1 MATPEGTRSYFQRL
15 ENKNIPEHAIKT
27 LGSTNF
33 HVSNIGF
40 GGYRVHHNS
49 IEHAKALRY
58 ALLNGFNLIDTSSN
72 YTDGGSEMLIGNL
85 LDEMLEREE
94 IYREEIVIISKVGYI
109 QSQNM
114 ELVKQAAADG
124 TPFPEVVEY
133 QDTCW
138 HCIHPDFLEN
148 QLSLTLERLRV
159 SALDVYLLHNPE
171 YYLSDKQRHNG
182 IDIEEAQ
189 KSYYQRLGKAFEWME
204 EKVAEGKIKAY
215 GISSNTLPAKQNDFQ
230 FTSLEE
236 IIKTAKNISSQNYFK
251 VIQFPFNL
259 FEVGALTEK
268 NNAGQTLLDFAKH
281 HNLGTLINRPL
292 NATFN
297 NRMVRIASFRESEA
311 NALIDAFHKK
321 LVTLQRLEKQFAD
334 KLIKKMPRE
343 VNTELVT
350 KIFSLSTNLKDA
362 FTIFEDWE
370 HWDHIKQNM
379 ILPQNFSLLTYFT
392 NNFKEEKDLTKW
404 AETYGSAVVDF
415 LDIITRKYENDAQE
429 RTFKLSGRLKS
440 LNETL
445 ADSETLSQQAL
456 RVLTSMNKIDCT
468 LLGMRRIPYV
478 EDALMAMKAPLLEN
492 AEDILLKFNFE

>member
-15 ENKNIPEHAIKT
+15 ENKNIPEHALRT

-33 HVSNIGF
+33 QISSIGF
-40 GGYRVHHNS
+40 GSYRVHHNS

-85 LDEMLEREE
+85 LDEMFEREE
-94 IYREEIVIISKVGYI
+94 IHREEIVIISKVGYI
-109 QSQNM
+109 QGQNM
-114 ELVKQAAADG
+114 QLVQQAADDG
-124 TPFPEVVEY
+124 SPFSEIVEY
-133 QDTCW
+133 QDNCW

-148 QLSLTLERLRV
+148 QLGLTLERLRV
-159 SALDVYLLHNPE
+159 PALDVYLLHNPE

-182 IDIEEAQ
+182 LNIEEAQ
-189 KSYYQRLGKAFEWME
+189 SSYYQRLGKAFEWME

-215 GISSNTLPAKQNDFQ
+215 GISSNTFPAKQNDFQ

-236 IIKTAKNISSQNYFK
+236 VVKTAEKISTHNYFQ

-268 NNAGQTLLDFAKH
+268 SNAGQTLLDFAKQ

-292 NATFN
+292 NATFKS
-297 NRMVRIASFRESEA
+297 RMVRIASFRESEA
-311 NALIDAFHKK
+311 KAIIDAFHKK
-321 LVTLQRLEKQFAD
+321 LVTFQRLEKQFAD
-334 KLIKKMPRE
+334 NLIKKMPKD
-343 VNTELVT
+343 VNTEIIS
-350 KIFSLSTNLKDA
+350 KIFSISKNLKDA
-362 FTIFEDWE
+362 FTMFEDWE
-370 HWDHIKQNM
+370 HWDHIKQNI
-379 ILPQNFSLLTYFT
+379 ILPQNFSLLSYFT
-392 NNFKEEKDLTKW
+392 NNLKEEKDLNKW
-404 AETYGSAVVDF
+404 AESYGSALVDF
-415 LDIITRKYENDAQE
+415 LDIVTRKYENDAQE
-429 RTFKLSGRLKS
+429 RSFKLSGRLKS

-468 LLGMRRIPYV
+468 LLGMRKIPYV
-478 EDALMAMKAPLLEN
+478 EDALKAMKAPLLKN
-492 AEDILLKFNFE
+492 AEDILLKFNED